1 MGKFI
6 QKGDKREV
14 SAETRRKLSEAGSL
28 HGGYKELR
36 RWKKEGKYPDLRTHF
51 GKYIRRVAT
60 QIAEDLGGM
69 SALNMKQR
77 ILLDRVI
84 EKLVFLER
92 IGAWS
97 MEQDRIVNAKGELL
111 PALGKNYLAFSNALR
126 LDLLALYEEAGGK
139 GKGDL
144 YNEWRKQF
152 FEDEQKES
160 K

>member
-97 MEQDRIVNAKGELL
+97 MEQDWCFHEGILKTWQSILPDAEVQRFDDAGHYLLEDAGE
-111 PALGKNYLAFSNALR
+111 AVTGAIRQFDGR
-126 LDLLALYEEAGGK
+126 L
-139 GKGDL
+139 
-144 YNEWRKQF
+144 NQRP
-152 FEDEQKES
+152 
-160 K
+160 